1 MTFFTYT
8 VTYKPEGVA
17 TDITNFVERIDAI
30 DVGSGQV
37 RNLKLRLNATDG
49 AFITNKDFTATDAT
63 PIIDQFDKI
72 RVQITDRNSDT
83 FDETYEVDNV
93 KPLQSGQVGI
103 VLEVEALGMEHWLMK
118 TQFAKPFF
126 QESGFTVARDVIDFY
141 KNNNAT
147 LQADIINHDAVFGVG
162 DSGNELPKFTANV
175 YPFNVTEQSHYEAID
190 ITNDTMGASVSAGG
204 GGDFFEFGFIDDL
217 ADATFNRV
225 KFRGFSSGNPP
236 DQSSVPTID
245 DSVAISPCEKEGG
258 SQSIQGNTPKMA
270 LFLSKTLN

>member
-17 TDITNFVERIDAI
+17 TNITNFVERIDAI

-49 AFITNKDFTATDAT
+49 AFVSNKDFTGTDAT
-63 PIIDQFDKI
+63 PLIDQFDKI

-118 TQFAKPFF
+118 A
-126 QESGFTVARDVIDFY
+126 
-141 KNNNAT
+141 
-147 LQADIINHDAVFGVG
+147 
-162 DSGNELPKFTANV
+162 
-175 YPFNVTEQSHYEAID
+175 
-190 ITNDTMGASVSAGG
+190 
-204 GGDFFEFGFIDDL
+204 
-217 ADATFNRV
+217 
-225 KFRGFSSGNPP
+225 
-236 DQSSVPTID
+236 
-245 DSVAISPCEKEGG
+245 
-258 SQSIQGNTPKMA
+258 
-270 LFLSKTLN
+270 FLRST